1 MNNTIIQIR
10 NTINEVNFHL
20 IISEEGIIELEDRSG
35 KKSHIQIEAWRV
47 KL

>member
-10 NTINEVNFHL
+10 NTINEVNFNL

-35 KKSHIQIEAWRV
+35 KKVISRLKHGE
-47 KL
+47 